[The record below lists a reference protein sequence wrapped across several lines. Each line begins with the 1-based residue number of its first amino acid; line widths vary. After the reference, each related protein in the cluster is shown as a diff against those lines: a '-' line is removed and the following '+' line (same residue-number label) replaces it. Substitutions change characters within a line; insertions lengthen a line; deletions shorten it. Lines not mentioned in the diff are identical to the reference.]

1 MTGSATL
8 RTVEHPGGLTVF
20 ERHAQPEGRG
30 LGAVA
35 GRVGAQ
41 VDRAEA
47 GAMLIEQ
54 PHRRADRD
62 LRTAAVS
69 VGAAHQGFAVPGAS
83 ADQHWAVAALL
94 AGEPQLLA
102 SPAGPAAFKG
112 EVARPQAGLQ
122 GPHRAP

>member
-1 MTGSATL
+1 MTGPAAL
-8 RTVEHPGGLTVF
+8 RPVEHPDGLTVF
-20 ERHAQPEGRG
+20 ERHAQPEGCG

-47 GAMLIEQ
+47 GAMLIEE

-62 LRTAAVS
+62 LRAAAVS
-69 VGAAHQGFAVPGAS
+69 GGAAHQSLAVPGAG
-83 ADQHWAVAALL
+83 AHQTGPVAAPL
-94 AGEPQLLA
+94 AGELKLQP

-112 EVARPQAGLQ
+112 E
-122 GPHRAP
+122 